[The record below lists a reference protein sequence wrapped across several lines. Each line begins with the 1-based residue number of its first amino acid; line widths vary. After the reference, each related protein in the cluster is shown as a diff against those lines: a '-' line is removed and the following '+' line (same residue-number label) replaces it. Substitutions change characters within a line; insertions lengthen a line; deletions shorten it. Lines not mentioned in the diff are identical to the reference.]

1 MFRVKGYRDLRPIDW
16 MSGKRMPLAPGEGH
30 ICDRCGAEHAVV
42 YEVRDEE
49 TGKEYAVGSSCAK
62 KQFGFEF
69 TQDKEAKKLVKTA
82 KAEEADRVDAARQ
95 VAVRQAAAEVAQAVS
110 RMQPPA
116 PVADSVRYP
125 GAVAWR
131 VGDGI
136 ALAAHGRT
144 DDEAVAMAR
153 QDWYEKRIME
163 LIPTE
168 WDKITL
174 LLHPGDRSKHTTSM
188 RRRARDLA
196 LKQIR

>member
-1 MFRVKGYRDLRPIDW
+1 MFRVVGYRDLRPLDW
-16 MSGKRMPLAPGEGH
+16 VSGKRMPLAPGEGH

-62 KQFGFEF
+62 QQFGFEF
-69 TQDKEAKKLVKTA
+69 TKDKEAKQLVKAA

-95 VAVRQAAAEVAQAVS
+95 VAVLQAVAEVVQAVS

-116 PVADSVRYP
+116 PVANAVRFPGKVEWRIGDSWALETLGRT
-125 GAVAWR
+125 
-131 VGDGI
+131 GDEAKAI
-136 ALAAHGRT
+136 ALR
-144 DDEAVAMAR
+144 
-153 QDWYEKRIME
+153 DWYENRIVE
-163 LIPTE
+163 RLPAE
-168 WDKITL
+168 WDKISM
-174 LLHPGDRSKHTTSM
+174 LLHPGERSKQTVSM